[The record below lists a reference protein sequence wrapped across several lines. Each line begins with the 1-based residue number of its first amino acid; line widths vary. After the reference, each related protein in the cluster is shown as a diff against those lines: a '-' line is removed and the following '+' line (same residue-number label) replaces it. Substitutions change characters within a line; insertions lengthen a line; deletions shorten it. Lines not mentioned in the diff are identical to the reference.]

1 MDSKKK
7 AREMIAYESIK
18 STKNSRK
25 SLDVVPNCLAIL
37 LFDLLMVLGNTC
49 RYAAILS
56 REKFI
61 RTIKQIMISCSRRW
75 KVSSKR

>member
-18 STKNSRK
+18 LIKNSRK
-25 SLDVVPNCLAIL
+25 SPDVVPSCLAIL
-37 LFDLLMVLGNTC
+37 LLDLLMVLGNTC

-61 RTIKQIMISCSRRW
+61 STIKQIMTSCSRRW
-75 KVSSKR
+75 NVSSKR